1 MPRIIRPPC
10 IHPVLSADRALHS
23 PKWDVRRSSERT
35 GATSCG
41 RTTPNVLIP
50 LALIFLAVLL
60 IPLAVHL
67 TPREQAAFLVANILI
82 WVAFAVDYFARLY
95 LSPQRGRFVRTH
107 VLDFIVVCVPFLR
120 PLRLLRVVG
129 LVGEYVV
136 RSRRHLARRAM
147 AFVVVVGVVALLA
160 GAAVVLNAERSHA
173 HANIRSF
180 PEALWWSVGAI
191 TTVGTSGYPTTPTGR
206 IAGSVMMVIGVA
218 LVGIFTA
225 AVATYFIASNDEKPK
240 VEEVIEVGSSSVAH
254 DLATMKAS
262 VDGLYA
268 ELSSLRAHLSEL
280 IDGTQ
285 TTADEP
291 ERSDGAVH

>member
-1 MPRIIRPPC
+1 MRRP
-10 IHPVLSADRALHS
+10 ADFRENGGYELWEQNA
-23 PKWDVRRSSERT
+23 DY
-35 GATSCG
+35 
-41 RTTPNVLIP
+41 VLIP

-60 IPLAVHL
+60 IPLAVRL

-95 LSPQRGRFVRTH
+95 LAPARGRFVKTH

-129 LVGEYVV
+129 IVGEYVV
-136 RSRRHLARRAM
+136 RSRRHLAKRAM
-147 AFVVVVGVVALLA
+147 AFVVVVAVVAVLA
-160 GAAVVLNAERSHA
+160 GAAIVLNAERSHA
-173 HANIRSF
+173 QANIRSF

-225 AVATYFIASNDEKPK
+225 AIATYFIASNDEDPK
-240 VEEVIEVGSSSVAH
+240 VEEAIEAESSSVSQ
-254 DLATMKAS
+254 DLVTMKAS
-262 VDGLYA
+262 IDGLYA

-280 IDGTQ
+280 IEQ
-285 TTADEP
+285 SHTTEDES
-291 ERSDGAVH
+291 ERSEGAIH